1 MMFCGRAGLAGP
13 GGGPAGLEQAGDR
26 GPTGREQPERP
37 SRPSR
42 PNRSPLRSRS
52 SVLCCATRLHDCSR
66 FIHTAFTNHMRSWL
80 TRTHWHRQPLLSLT
94 KERSVWG
101 GSVLNQRSFY
111 KGEKPC
117 GHAAIQP
124 WQAVC
129 GELCC
134 NRAVTDASAQLV

>member
-66 FIHTAFTNHMRSWL
+66 FIPH
-80 TRTHWHRQPLLSLT
+80 SLH
-94 KERSVWG
+94 
-101 GSVLNQRSFY
+101 
-111 KGEKPC
+111 KP
-117 GHAAIQP
+117 H
-124 WQAVC
+124 
-129 GELCC
+129 
-134 NRAVTDASAQLV
+134 AQLADQDSLA